1 MISSSPPPVYTAL
14 ALQTLCEAV
23 NSHAAREDARAAMLA
38 SIQRMRAEIAGSIAF
53 IGPEVKL
60 VVLPEYALTGFPMR
74 ETAEQWRAK
83 AAIDADGPEFEAMAK
98 VALDFGIFL
107 AWNGY
112 ETDPHFPDL
121 YFQACVV
128 IDPSGAQV
136 LRYRRLISMY
146 APSPYDVLDP
156 YLDAYG
162 EASLFPVANT
172 EIGRLAAVAS
182 EEILYPEIAR
192 LHAVRGAEVFVH
204 SSSEV
209 SSPQTTPKNI
219 AKQARA
225 IENLAYVVSA
235 NTGGMT
241 GTPIPVASAD
251 RGSKIVDP
259 RGLIIAEAA
268 TGPSMCAYG
277 EVDVGQV
284 RRLRRKT
291 AMGNLLARQPMAL
304 YAREYAKADIHPE
317 GSLLD
322 EAGAVKTPEK
332 SFYRDRQSEVIEA
345 LAKRGVI

>member
-1 MISSSPPPVYTAL
+1 MIRVTEAAPAYTAL
-14 ALQTLCEAV
+14 ALQSLCETV
-23 NSHAAREDARAAMLA
+23 NACRDREESAARMAA
-38 SIQRMRAEIAGSIAF
+38 SIGRIRGEIAGSIAF
-53 IGPEVKL
+53 IGPDVKL

-74 ETAEQWRAK
+74 ESAGDWRAK

-98 VALDFGIFL
+98 LASDFGIHL

-112 ETDPHFPDL
+112 ETDPHFPEL
-121 YFQACVV
+121 YFQACVL
-128 IDPSGAQV
+128 IDPAGVQL

-146 APSPYDVLDP
+146 APSPYDVLEP

-162 EASLFPVANT
+162 EDALFPVAET
-172 EIGRLAAVAS
+172 ALGRISAIAS

-192 LHAVRGAEVFVH
+192 LHAVKGAEVFVH

-209 SSPQTTPKNI
+209 SSPQATPKNI

-235 NTGGMT
+235 NSGGMT
-241 GTPIPVASAD
+241 GTPIPQASAD

-277 EVDVGQV
+277 EVDIGQV

-304 YAREYAKADIHPE
+304 YASHYAKADIHPE
-317 GSLLD
+317 GSLLQNGD
-322 EAGAVKTPEK
+322 VTTPDK
-332 SFYRDRQSEVIEA
+332 SFYRERQSAVIET
-345 LAKRGVI
+345 LAKRGII

>member
-1 MISSSPPPVYTAL
+1 MTLTQDPPVYTAL
-14 ALQTLCEAV
+14 ALQTLCETV
-23 NSHAAREDARAAMLA
+23 NAHGPEDARAAMLA
-38 SIQRMRAEIAGSIAF
+38 SIARMRAEIAGSIAF

-74 ETAEQWRAK
+74 ETASEWRAK

-98 VALDFGIFL
+98 IAQDFGVFL

-112 ETDPHFPDL
+112 ETDTHFPEL

-162 EASLFPVANT
+162 QDALFPVADT
-172 EIGRLAAVAS
+172 AVGRLAAIAS
-182 EEILYPEIAR
+182 EEILYPEVAR
-192 LHAVRGAEVFVH
+192 LHAVKGAEVFVH
-204 SSSEV
+204 SSSEI
-209 SSPQTTPKNI
+209 SSPQATPKNI

-241 GTPIPVASAD
+241 GTPIPAASAD

-268 TGPSMCAYG
+268 AGPSMCAFG

-304 YAREYAKADIHPE
+304 YAREYAKADLHPE

-322 EAGAVKTPEK
+322 GGGAVKTPEK
-332 SFYRDRQSEVIEA
+332 SFYRDRQSRVIEA